1 MLKLD
6 YEVNKPT
13 FKYVESLWF
22 DYHDMIIKMRDIEL
36 DTHIEEDVN
45 ADIKAKGLT
54 SDPTARQAFRKDYA
68 RQNGKYRTLEKY
80 VTVIEEIYNGLN
92 DDYKKVARARY
103 FTKHSESWEKISQ
116 ETDYSRVHAIRIRNA
131 IIKETAKKLEL

>member
-6 YEVNKPT
+6 YELNKPT

-68 RQNGKYRTLEKY
+68 RQNGKYRTLERY
-80 VTVIEEIYNGLN
+80 VKTIEQVYNDLT
-92 DDYKKVARARY
+92 DEHKAIARSRY
-103 FTKHSESWEKISQ
+103 FTKQSKSWEKIAQ
-116 ETDYSRVHAIRIRNA
+116 ETRYSRVHAIRIRNA
-131 IIKETAKKLEL
+131 IIKETAKRLEL